1 MRDGRGRFLAD
12 NVGTGPIQ
20 QPKNA
25 ASAQS
30 TTRAANGRFVGDGAR
45 AGVGGLERDDSRLQ
59 VMAKSIVAGLLDA
72 SGSNALSVD
81 PTLQAA
87 AEIKDVVAPL
97 GRGVFSAMGERRKD
111 AKRER
116 WYGRILKALT
126 RKRPNDGDQAVIA
139 GGETSG
145 VGGMFNGLMGMLGRF
160 LPAVLTALLPVLAG
174 LGTAALGTWL
184 GGRIYEWLDKSG
196 ILTKVFDAFDN
207 VRSFVD
213 DAKKKATTWLS
224 DVASGFREGFSGTPA
239 LDASGRAVDD
249 PRRVDAKPKSLPQR
263 IGDVVGSGARIA
275 KDALVK
281 SSEAVV
287 QAVGAVGSGV
297 RRVVGAGRGF
307 TDIEQVDG
315 TMLRRAGT
323 RNWRNNNPGNLEF
336 NKYTKSLGAVGSDGR
351 FAVFPTLKEGRA
363 AQGKLLFEGEQYR
376 GLDLKAAIARYAP
389 PNENDTERYQRS
401 VLASVQG
408 SNRKMSDY
416 SAVEREAI
424 LDAMARVEG
433 FKVGKVSSVAVP
445 TIASVPQRVGGTS
458 AATPSMPASPA
469 LPPIPKVDLPASVG
483 ADKSRPQVVV
493 LREPVT
499 QNVQNRG
506 IAHAVTGGIGK

>member
-1 MRDGRGRFLAD
+1 MRDTRGRYLAEK
-12 NVGTGPIQ
+12 VRSGPTT
-20 QPKNA
+20 QPLGPV
-25 ASAQS
+25 SAGGI
-30 TTRAANGRFVGDGAR
+30 TRARNGRFVGGDSH
-45 AGVGGLERDDSRLQ
+45 AGVDDAQRNGGRMQ
-59 VMAKSIVAGLLDA
+59 TIAKSIVAGLLDA
-72 SGSNALSVD
+72 SGGNASSVD

-126 RKRPNDGDQAVIA
+126 PKRPTDGDQSTNMHGDTPEA
-139 GGETSG
+139 GGIFS
-145 VGGMFNGLMGMLGRF
+145 GLMGMLGRF
-160 LPAVLTALLPVLAG
+160 LPAVLTALLPMLAG

-196 ILTKVFDAFDN
+196 ILTKVFDTFDN

-213 DAKKKATTWLS
+213 EAKKKATSWGS
-224 DVASGFREGFSGTPA
+224 DVASGFREGFNGSPA
-239 LDASGRAVDD
+239 LDASGRAIDD
-249 PRRVDAKPKSLPQR
+249 PRRLDVKPKSLPQR
-263 IGDVVGSGARIA
+263 IGDVVGSGARVA
-275 KDALVK
+275 KNAFAK

-287 QAVGAVGSGV
+287 QAVGAVSSGV
-297 RRVVGAGRGF
+297 QRVVGAGKGF
-307 TDIEQVDG
+307 TDIEQADG
-315 TMLRRAGT
+315 TVLRRTGT

-336 NKYTKSLGAVGSDGR
+336 NKYTKSLGALGSDGR

-363 AQGKLLFEGEQYR
+363 AQGKLLFEGERYK

-401 VLASVQG
+401 VLASVRG

-416 SAVEREAI
+416 SEAEREAI
-424 LDAMARVEG
+424 LDAVASVEG

-445 TIASVPQRVGGTS
+445 AIASVTQLSGGAS
-458 AATPSMPASPA
+458 AAAPSMPPSPA
-469 LPPIPKVDLPASVG
+469 LPPIPKVDLPVRLE

-499 QNVQNRG
+499 QNVQDRG
-506 IAHAVTGGIGK
+506 IAHAVTGGLGN